1 MGRFALFRDGVEVDR
16 LRTRKTEG
24 VLAWLALNRGTA
36 YSRTALVE
44 RFWPEEDE
52 ASARRKLRLALHSIR
67 QEIGDAL
74 ETERDNVRLGDAWVD
89 ALDGEESAGE
99 LLPEFEFD
107 WLAEA
112 RADFALRQES
122 RLQKRLD
129 EQLAGDDAEG
139 VKETLYALLE
149 SDPYEP
155 RWYRLLHR
163 NLLTLGRKG
172 EARALAGIARS
183 RLGADCPPGL
193 LESSPTNS
201 GPRRSFVGRSRIL
214 ANLSELLLG
223 DREPVAAMLLGP
235 GGIGKTRIG
244 QELMAYAKREGIDA
258 FFVRLLDQV
267 TETEVR
273 NAVLAALPPDPE
285 AFDVTTLPP
294 TLLVL
299 DNCEQCSAEAIRWLA
314 GLLVEGSSLRILATS
329 QRPLEGLPAEA
340 IAVPALSLVASPSL
354 ESVIRSEAC
363 QLFALEAEIDID
375 VDTAPR
381 IATICRRMGGMP
393 LAIRH
398 AAARLGETTLEELT
412 ASIETFERSRDRTRR
427 DADPRH
433 RSVANCVHWSLS
445 LLDERLRSQLAK
457 LAFFAD
463 AFRPDSAAAL
473 GVAEED
479 LDKLIRLNWITKRH
493 GEDALELLPPFRAVL
508 RTHLTDSESR
518 GLRQAL
524 SRYLAERI
532 AADVRPRYTTLV
544 ELLDIHARDMQ
555 ESFSAQLE
563 SGNLDLAE
571 SMFVGLYHVKHRSG
585 DLPGA
590 RADAERFVAAIPK
603 GTESK
608 YPNAF
613 NLFGSVAYFQRDL
626 TLAESCYAVAADGE
640 DAYLRSVGQA
650 NLALV
655 AMRRR
660 EFAKA
665 IPLLEAVIEFPGIP
679 ARSRGARWLN
689 LAECLLAVGR
699 AEEAEAIGIR
709 ELAALS
715 EDPEVRTVRGL
726 IILTLGEIAAVRGQT
741 QTARDWVERALALF
755 QLESQRIRVAE
766 TRVLLVCLVPREELR
781 TELALLM
788 ESDDSVDYMITGF
801 GLALHANGEAELAAP
816 FLAAIDWAEAPVWVN
831 LSFGHLET
839 VADARA
845 GLRHSSR
852 EEWRLRA
859 ENVMKR
865 L

>member
-1 MGRFALFRDGVEVDR
+1 VRDGVEVDR
-16 LRTRKTEG
+16 LRTRKTDG
-24 VLAWLALNRGTA
+24 LLAWLALNRGTA
-36 YSRTALVE
+36 YSRPALVE
-44 RFWPEEDE
+44 RFWPEEEE
-52 ASARRKLRLALHSIR
+52 ATARRKLRLALHSIR

-74 ETERDNVRLGDAWVD
+74 ETERDNVLLREAWVD
-89 ALDGEESAGE
+89 ALDSEEPSGE
-99 LLPEFEFD
+99 LLPDFDFD
-107 WLAEA
+107 WLSEA
-112 RADFALRQES
+112 RADLALRQES

-129 EQLAGDDAEG
+129 EQLGGDDAEG
-139 VKETLYALLE
+139 AKETLYALLE

-163 NLLTLGRKG
+163 NLLALGRKG
-172 EARALAGIARS
+172 EARVLAGIARS
-183 RLGADCPPGL
+183 RLGAECPPGL
-193 LESSPTNS
+193 LEGAPANV

-214 ANLSELLLG
+214 ASLSERLLG
-223 DREPVAAMLLGP
+223 DEEPVAAMLLGP

-244 QELMAYAKREGIDA
+244 QELMAYAKREGIEA
-258 FFVRLLDQV
+258 YFVRLLDQV
-267 TETEVR
+267 TEAEVR
-273 NAVLAALPPDPE
+273 NAVLTALPPDPD
-285 AFDVTTLPP
+285 AFDVSVLPP

-299 DNCEQCSAEAIRWLA
+299 DNCEQCSPEAIRWLE
-314 GLLVEGSSLRILATS
+314 GLLVAGSSLRILATS
-329 QRPLEGLPAEA
+329 QRPLEGFSAEA
-340 IAVPALSLVASPSL
+340 VAVPALSLVSNPSL
-354 ESVIRSEAC
+354 EAAIRSEAC
-363 QLFALEAEIDID
+363 QLFAMEAEIDID
-375 VDTAPR
+375 ARTAPS
-381 IATICRRMGGMP
+381 IATICRRMGGVP

-398 AAARLGETTLEELT
+398 AAARLAETTLKELT
-412 ASIETFERSRDRTRR
+412 DSIETFDRTRDRARR

-445 LLDERLRSQLAK
+445 LLDERLRGQLAK

-463 AFRPDSAAAL
+463 AFRPESAEAL
-473 GVAEED
+473 GVPAED
-479 LDKLIRLNWITKRH
+479 LERLIRLNWISRRH
-493 GEDALELLPPFRAVL
+493 GEDVLELLPPFRAVL
-508 RTHLTDSESR
+508 RTHLSDLESSELQR
-518 GLRQAL
+518 KLI
-524 SRYLAERI
+524 RYLADRI

-544 ELLDIHARDMQ
+544 VLLDIHARDMQ
-555 ESFSAQLE
+555 ESFAAQLE
-563 SGNLDLAE
+563 TGALDLAE

-585 DLPGA
+585 DLAGA
-590 RADAERFVAAIPK
+590 RRDAEAFVAAIPK
-603 GTESK
+603 GTEAK

-626 TLAESCYAVAADGE
+626 ALAETCYSVAAAGE

-689 LAECLLAVGR
+689 LAECLMAVGR
-699 AEEAEAIGIR
+699 TEEAEAIGIR

-726 IILTLGEIAAVRGQT
+726 IILTLGEIAAARGQKRE
-741 QTARDWVERALALF
+741 ARDWVERALALF
-755 QLESQRIRVAE
+755 ELENQRIRVAE
-766 TRVLLVCLVPREELR
+766 ARVLLVWLVPRDQLREELK
-781 TELALLM
+781 LLM
-788 ESDDSVDYMITGF
+788 ESDESVDYMIMGF
-801 GLALHANGEAELAAP
+801 GLALHENGEAEWAAP

-831 LSFGHLET
+831 LIFGHLEAEIS
-839 VADARA
+839 VRE

-859 ENVMKR
+859 ESVMKR